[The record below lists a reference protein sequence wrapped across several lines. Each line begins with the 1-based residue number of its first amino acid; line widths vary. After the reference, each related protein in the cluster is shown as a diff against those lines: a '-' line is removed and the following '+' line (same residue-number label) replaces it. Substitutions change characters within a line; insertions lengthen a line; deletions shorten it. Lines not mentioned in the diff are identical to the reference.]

1 MLEACHER
9 VHRTLAL
16 LVRLHTYVNEKG
28 IDAQAKSA
36 AQDVLRYFDVA
47 APLHHQDEELHVFP
61 AILTGTDEAM
71 KQTVRTLQAQHRAM
85 ESDWKTLR
93 VSLHALV
100 DSDVSVAQG
109 CGWPEAD
116 VIDAFVA
123 LYDAHIHTEE
133 QLVYPAAAA
142 LLLPARVAVMSAD
155 MMHRRGVKKA
165 V

>member
-1 MLEACHER
+1 
-9 VHRTLAL
+9 
-16 LVRLHTYVNEKG
+16 
-28 IDAQAKSA
+28 
-36 AQDVLRYFDVA
+36 
-47 APLHHQDEELHVFP
+47 
-61 AILTGTDEAM
+61 
-71 KQTVRTLQAQHRAM
+71 M

-93 VSLHALV
+93 VSLQALV
-100 DSDVSVAQG
+100 DSDVSVAHDG
-109 CGWPEAD
+109 GWPEAD